1 MAYSYDV
8 VAAQAKKIR
17 EDKDFLNSLFNDLNN
32 EIETRVGDN
41 NVWSGESANRFKA
54 TWTEFATESFPQ
66 ALNAFEKSV
75 TNLEVANESYH
86 AAEGN

>member
-8 VAAQAKKIR
+8 ISAQAKKIR
-17 EDKDFLNSLFNDLNN
+17 EDKDYLTSLFKSLND
-32 EIETRVGDN
+32 EVDTRVGDN
-41 NVWSGESANRFKA
+41 NVWSGESATRFKN

-66 ALNAFEKSV
+66 ALNAFEKSI

-86 AAEGN
+86 SAEGI